1 MSLLSDEKI
10 YEKTYDDG
18 SVKIEIALDKQFRS
32 LTRFYGKGTMGGARA
47 FVAMLDEMVAV
58 AGRENKTQAMSDLSQ
73 LHGSPV
79 RAQFVIGKWLF
90 KNKDLVDAVAVFG
103 GRPWEMKL
111 AKAVMKI
118 ARLDGVG
125 FFQNQA
131 DAERFLGWGD

>member
-1 MSLLSDEKI
+1 MALLADEKI

-18 SVKIEIALDKQFRS
+18 SVKIEIALDTQYRS
-32 LTRFYGKGTMGGARA
+32 LTRFYGKGTMPGARA
-47 FVAMLDEMVAV
+47 FVAMLDEMIEA
-58 AGRENKTQAMSDLSQ
+58 AGREHRTQAMSDLRQ

-90 KNKDLVDAVAVFG
+90 KNKDLVEGVAVFG

-125 FFQNQA
+125 FFQTE
-131 DAERFLGWGD
+131 AEALAFLGWD